1 MQRLTKKMTF
11 TFKTS
16 CMKSFLE
23 LKVEVN
29 EYFQISF
36 SRYLHLIVK
45 NTNLHA
51 THDKM
56 NTRFRV
62 RKDDMKTFLELSQ

>member
-1 MQRLTKKMTF
+1 
-11 TFKTS
+11 
-16 CMKSFLE
+16 MKSFLE

-45 NTNLHA
+45 NTNLNA